1 MSAATASVRP
11 RPGDPLRVAF
21 AGTAHVHVRDY
32 VEACVA
38 RKDVRIVGACLV
50 DADSPYRLPPGVP
63 IVDAPGDL
71 PPHDVCAV
79 TTDIASHERVAAA
92 MEAPHVFV
100 EKPLGTSAAA
110 ARRVAETLRRDGRT
124 LHVGFFL
131 RHEPALRTL
140 GARLAA
146 RRIGRLREVRIAYEH
161 DGLRRGWLA
170 DWPAHVDS
178 GRMGHGAFGDL
189 AGHLIDLCR
198 ATLGPLVPVSCE
210 LSRAPGA
217 ASDVAGEA
225 LLLALGGARVRIHA
239 GAAAPRVRLE
249 LRFEGERGALTLRDG
264 VLRETLPGRT
274 RTLARRVEPTPLTG
288 FLAMLDEV
296 RGSGAR
302 RGATAGDA
310 IAVNRTL
317 DRLHA
322 RASIRRA
329 SLTMGRVG

>member
-1 MSAATASVRP
+1 MSAATTNGS
-11 RPGDPLRVAF
+11 GGSGEPLRVAF

-32 VEACVA
+32 VEACVG
-38 RKDVRIVGACLV
+38 REDVRIVGACLV
-50 DADSPYRLPPGVP
+50 DADSPYRLPPDVP
-63 IVDAPGDL
+63 VVDAPDGL

-92 MEAPHVFV
+92 MVARHVFV

-146 RRIGRLREVRIAYEH
+146 RRIGRMREVRMTYEH

-178 GRMGHGAFGDL
+178 ERMGHGAFGDL
-189 AGHLIDLCR
+189 AGHLIDLCG
-198 ATLGPLVPVSCE
+198 ATLDPLRPVRCD
-210 LSRAPGA
+210 LLRAPGA
-217 ASDVAGEA
+217 AVDVAGEA
-225 LLLALGGARVRIHA
+225 LLLAPGGARVRIRA
-239 GAAAPRVRLE
+239 GAAASRTRLE
-249 LRFEGERGALTLRDG
+249 LCFEGERGALTLRDG
-264 VLRETLPGRT
+264 VLRETLSGRT
-274 RTLARRVEPTPLTG
+274 RALARRVEPTPLTG

-302 RGATAGDA
+302 RGATGDDA

-322 RASIRRA
+322 RASIRHA
-329 SLTMGRVG
+329 PVATGRRG